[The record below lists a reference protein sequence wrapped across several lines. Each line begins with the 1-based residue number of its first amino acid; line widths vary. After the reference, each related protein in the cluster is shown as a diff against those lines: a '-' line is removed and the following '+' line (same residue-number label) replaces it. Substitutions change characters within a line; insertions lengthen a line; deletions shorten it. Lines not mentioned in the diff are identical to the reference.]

1 MGRARAWSNK
11 WSQVFLP
18 NDSGPVQL
26 PRTFLLTKQVHH
38 TTWKFPTLATMQQ
51 KRTCIGKCANKGFCK
66 CQKCL
71 IRNFS
76 WMYFRRPHQIR
87 SIYISK
93 SFLGLAISGLL
104 FSMGLGYKFQ
114 QGSLFLS
121 MSPGSMWNYWLYVIW
136 ERNSHLPS
144 TAYMPEFALFY
155 IYPCP
160 FFIHSKIF
168 IKLLL
173 FTCIYVGQMD

>member
-1 MGRARAWSNK
+1 MGHVRAWSNK

-93 SFLGLAISGLL
+93 SFLGLELVDFYSLWDSDTSSSRGHC
-104 FSMGLGYKFQ
+104 FSACHQAACGTTGFMWFGKETHIYQALPTCQSLHYFTSILVH
-114 QGSLFLS
+114 SLFIPKYLLS
-121 MSPGSMWNYWLYVIW
+121 
-136 ERNSHLPS
+136 
-144 TAYMPEFALFY
+144 FY
-155 IYPCP
+155 CLHV
-160 FFIHSKIF
+160 F
-168 IKLLL
+168 
-173 FTCIYVGQMD
+173 M